1 MGKAD
6 NPNTDTSVSTERQ
19 KPVNKRYEFASYAE
33 TRDFLDQMADLS
45 KREDYYPNVSF
56 GKTYVNISID
66 DEGQTAL
73 QQRKSTFIADMDAL
87 ASPK

>member
-1 MGKAD
+1 MSKASD
-6 NPNTDTSVSTERQ
+6 PHRVPPVRQ
-19 KPVNKRYEFASYAE
+19 QPLNRRYEFSGYAE

>member
-1 MGKAD
+1 MSKASD
-6 NPNTDTSVSTERQ
+6 PHIAPPVRQ
-19 KPVNKRYEFASYAE
+19 QPLNKRYEFGSYAE

>member
-1 MGKAD
+1 MSKASD
-6 NPNTDTSVSTERQ
+6 PPIAPPVRQ
-19 KPVNKRYEFASYAE
+19 QPLNRRYEFSGYAE

-56 GKTYVNISID
+56 GKTYVNVSID
-66 DEGQTAL
+66 GDGQAAL
-73 QQRKSTFIADMDAL
+73 QQRKSAFIADMDAL